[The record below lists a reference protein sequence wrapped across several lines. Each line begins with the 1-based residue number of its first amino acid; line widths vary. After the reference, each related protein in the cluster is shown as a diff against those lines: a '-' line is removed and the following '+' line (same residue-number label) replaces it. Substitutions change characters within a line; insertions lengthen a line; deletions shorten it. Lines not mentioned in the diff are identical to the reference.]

1 MIRGITTMEVMVMTL
16 AITIVVIST
25 FGAEAASFKAYQE
38 LIHRERALL
47 YAVETI
53 EELEAMKLTRV
64 QQNYRSSWKNFLG
77 NFDEGSYQF
86 TVPLAGADPLSD
98 LFLSKAFDNLDFEN
112 NAPSVVRIYEPEK
125 GNDFY
130 SRLERRM
137 TIAPVAGSSDKR
149 LVTVSVYWG
158 IPGAYKPESVRQVSL
173 QTVFADQVGPA
184 FAM

>member
-1 MIRGITTMEVMVMTL
+1 MVRGITTMEVMVMTL

-25 FGAEAASFKAYQE
+25 FGAEAASFKVYQE

-47 YAVETI
+47 YAVETL

-64 QQNYRSSWKNFLG
+64 QQNYRSSWKNFVG

-86 TVPLAGADPLSD
+86 TAPIAGADSLSD
-98 LFLSKAFDNLDFEN
+98 LFLSKSFDNLDYEN
-112 NAPSVVRIYEPEK
+112 NVLSVVRIYEPEK

-130 SRLERRM
+130 SRLERRI

-158 IPGAYKPESVRQVSL
+158 VPGAYSSDSVRQVSL
-173 QTVFADQVGPA
+173 QTVFADQVGSA